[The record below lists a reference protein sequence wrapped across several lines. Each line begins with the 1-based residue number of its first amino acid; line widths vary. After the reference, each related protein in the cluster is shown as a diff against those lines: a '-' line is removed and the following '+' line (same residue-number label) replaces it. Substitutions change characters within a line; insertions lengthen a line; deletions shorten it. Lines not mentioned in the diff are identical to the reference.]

1 MPFQSLPTEI
11 LGMILRSIDTP
22 KDLDAAVRAYSTWF
36 RIFHTA
42 PARTLSEVLRNSVHP
57 AIIGDMIVAAKCPRI
72 GRVLGT
78 DFAKLYGDYTADIVT
93 FTEDLLQNQPRLRR
107 CPEYMPGLTSLSRL
121 IVRTSLLADDFFR
134 RAISALARPRGGC
147 ANNNEDGNSFAPVRR
162 EFDNL
167 SHTERA
173 RLQRAFARLETYIEV
188 FSSFNPRG
196 REQSR
201 QILQN
206 LEPWEVEE
214 MSCVYHHFVQK
225 LGKKVCEEQDRLVDR
240 VLGHHSTGVDIDDE
254 VLVATECGDGFS
266 IRSVNSQK
274 NEMTTFEPSK
284 DHSFMLF
291 FFSRDY
297 NSSKLADFDGI
308 ISRGMGDLWDL
319 CVKLEQ
325 GGESCP
331 FRKITGSIF
340 ASLPETIDRLASPLV
355 DTVRPKLSDFTDHP
369 SQPNMGYY
377 AFKRSTNERY
387 LGVYRSDSWA
397 VRTMGYV
404 FWDLD
409 RLRQPVVWA
418 KLREAS
424 KMTGDHARAAYDPSL
439 HTSAEEKL
447 QGIRVSVR
455 LMEELSVEE
464 YRDRHP
470 SSYNRIPLV

>member
-1 MPFQSLPTEI
+1 MQSLPIEI
-11 LGMILRSIDTP
+11 LGLILRSIDFP

-42 PARTLSEVLRNSVHP
+42 PVRTLSEVLRNSVHP
-57 AIIGDMIVAAKCPRI
+57 AIIGDIIVASRCPR
-72 GRVLGT
+72 RSTWRRSSTPSYLR
-78 DFAKLYGDYTADIVT
+78 AYSAEMAT
-93 FTEDLLQNQPRLRR
+93 FTEDFLQGKPHLRR
-107 CPEYMPGLTSLSRL
+107 FPEYMPGLTRLSKL
-121 IVRTSLLADDFFR
+121 IIRISLLVDDFFH
-134 RAISALARPRGGC
+134 RASVTLARPLSGC
-147 ANNNEDGNSFAPVRR
+147 VSNCEDGESSAPVRR
-162 EFDNL
+162 EFDTL
-167 SHTERA
+167 SRTERA
-173 RLQRAFARLETYIEV
+173 RLQRAIVKLETYIEM
-188 FSSFNPRG
+188 FSFPTLR
-196 REQSR
+196 RYEQCK
-201 QILQN
+201 QFLQN
-206 LEPWEVEE
+206 LDPWEVEE

-225 LGKKVCEEQDRLVDR
+225 LGKKVCEEQNKLADR
-240 VLGHHSTGVDIDDE
+240 VLSHPLTGVDIDDE

-274 NEMTTFEPSK
+274 NEMATFEPGK
-284 DHSFMLF
+284 DHSLF

-297 NSSKLADFDGI
+297 NSSKLAHFDGI
-308 ISRGMGDLWDL
+308 ISRSMGNLWDL

-325 GGESCP
+325 GGESCR
-331 FRKITGSIF
+331 FRRRTGSIF

-377 AFKRSTNERY
+377 AFKRSANESY

-397 VRTMGYV
+397 IRAMGYV

-464 YRDRHP
+464 YRDRRP

>member
-1 MPFQSLPTEI
+1 M
-11 LGMILRSIDTP
+11 
-22 KDLDAAVRAYSTWF
+22 A
-36 RIFHTA
+36 
-42 PARTLSEVLRNSVHP
+42 
-57 AIIGDMIVAAKCPRI
+57 
-72 GRVLGT
+72 
-78 DFAKLYGDYTADIVT
+78 T
-93 FTEDLLQNQPRLRR
+93 FTEDFLQGKPHLRR
-107 CPEYMPGLTSLSRL
+107 FPEYMPGLTRLSKL
-121 IVRTSLLADDFFR
+121 IIRISLLVDDFFH
-134 RAISALARPRGGC
+134 RAS
-147 ANNNEDGNSFAPVRR
+147 
-162 EFDNL
+162 NL
-167 SHTERA
+167 D
-173 RLQRAFARLETYIEV
+173 
-188 FSSFNPRG
+188 
-196 REQSR
+196 
-201 QILQN
+201 
-206 LEPWEVEE
+206 PWEVEE

-225 LGKKVCEEQDRLVDR
+225 L
-240 VLGHHSTGVDIDDE
+240 GVDIDDE

-274 NEMTTFEPSK
+274 NEMATFEPGK
-284 DHSFMLF
+284 DHSLF

-297 NSSKLADFDGI
+297 NSSKLAHFDGI
-308 ISRGMGDLWDL
+308 ISRSMGNLWDL

-325 GGESCP
+325 GGESCR
-331 FRKITGSIF
+331 FRRRTGSIF

-377 AFKRSTNERY
+377 AFKRSANESY

-397 VRTMGYV
+397 IRAMGYV

-464 YRDRHP
+464 YRDCRP